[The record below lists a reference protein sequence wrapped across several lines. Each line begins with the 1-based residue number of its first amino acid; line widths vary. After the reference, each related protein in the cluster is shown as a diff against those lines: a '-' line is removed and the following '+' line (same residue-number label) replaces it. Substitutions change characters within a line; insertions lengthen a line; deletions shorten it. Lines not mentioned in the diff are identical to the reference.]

1 VTVRQ
6 GIERLLRA
14 RLPAV
19 VSVVDVT
26 DHRAGTEPFFAPE
39 KR

>member
-1 VTVRQ
+1 M
-6 GIERLLRA
+6 RA

-19 VSVVDVT
+19 ASLIDGT
-26 DHRAGTEPFFAPE
+26 DHQAGTEPFFAPE